1 MESLVFDPFSGASG
15 DMILGTL
22 IGLGA
27 DQDVVRE
34 MIESTANVS
43 VSIGKTNKKGI
54 DAVDV
59 KINVAHETHSRH
71 YYELVD
77 VIKEAKLPETIEK
90 DALNVFE
97 IMAKAESKTHG
108 HPLEEL
114 HFHEVGQNDA
124 IADVVGSCAAI
135 HALGTRSIF
144 CNPINVGGG
153 TIKAAH
159 GTLPVPAPATL
170 EILKEGKLFFYGKG
184 NRELLTPTGA
194 ALLSYFSE
202 PVQDIPHGQV
212 ISTGYGAGNADLD
225 NPNVLRAMLLDVGEA
240 ISTDSIEVL
249 ETNVD
254 DVSGEVLGNL
264 FDKLMSV
271 GARDV
276 TIIPATM
283 KKSRPGSIIKVITK
297 TEDSER
303 IAREIFRETGSLGI
317 RVVPTKHRF
326 IADRRINTVGLD
338 IAGKTVE
345 CRVKIAEDKSKE
357 IMHVSAEYEDCKD
370 ISLSTGLPLK
380 EVLRRVEEKGWDI
393 FGSDFKF

>member
-1 MESLVFDPFSGASG
+1 METLVFDPFSGASG

-27 DQDVVRE
+27 DQNVVRE
-34 MIESTANVS
+34 TIESTADVS
-43 VSIGKTNKKGI
+43 VSIGKANKKGI

-77 VIKEAKLPETIEK
+77 VIKEAKLPAPIER

-97 IMAKAESKTHG
+97 IMAKAESKIHG
-108 HPLEEL
+108 HSLDEL

-135 HALGTRSIF
+135 NTLEPHSIF
-144 CNPINVGGG
+144 CKPINVGGG
-153 TIKAAH
+153 FIKAAH

-202 PVQDIPHGQV
+202 PIQDIPHGRV
-212 ISTGYGAGNADLD
+212 ISTGYGAGNADLE
-225 NPNVLRAMLLDVGEA
+225 NPNVLRTMIMDIGEH

-264 FDKLMSV
+264 FDKLMTI

-283 KKSRPGSIIKVITK
+283 KKCRPGSIIRVITK
-297 TEDSER
+297 TENSSK

-317 RVVPTKHRF
+317 RVMPTKHRF
-326 IADRRINTVGLD
+326 IADRRIDTVDLD
-338 IAGKTVE
+338 IAGKTIE

-357 IMHVSAEYEDCKD
+357 IMHISAEFEDCKE
-370 ISLSTGLPLK
+370 ISLSTGIPLK
-380 EVLRRVEEKGWDI
+380 EVIRRVEEKGWDS
-393 FGSDFKF
+393 FGLQNS